1 MSIEQTFGIIKANAV
16 QDGNIG
22 NILTAIEKAGFQLRG
37 MRMAR
42 LTPELCKGFYA
53 EHVGKGFYPELEAFM
68 TEGPVVLLCLEAE
81 NAILRWRELMG
92 ATNPEK
98 AAEGTL
104 RKLYG
109 ASLSRNATHGSDSP
123 ESAAREVSYFFS
135 AFDKV

>member
-1 MSIEQTFGIIKANAV
+1 MSVEQTFGIIKPNAV

-22 NILTAIEKAGFQLRG
+22 NILSAIEKAGFTLRG

-42 LTPELCKGFYA
+42 LTPAICKGFYA
-53 EHVGKGFYPELEAFM
+53 EHVHKGFYPELEAFM
-68 TEGPVVLLCLEAE
+68 TEGPVVLLCLEGE

-92 ATNPEK
+92 ATDPAK

-109 ASLSRNATHGSDSP
+109 ANMGRNATHGSDSP

-135 AFDKV
+135 AFDRV

>member
-1 MSIEQTFGIIKANAV
+1 MSIEQTFGIIKPNAV

-22 NILTAIEKAGFQLRG
+22 NILSAIEKAGFTLRG

-42 LTPELCKGFYA
+42 LTPELCRGFYA
-53 EHVGKGFYPELEAFM
+53 EHVHKGFYPELEAFM
-68 TEGPVVLLCLEAE
+68 TEGPVVLLCLEGE

-92 ATNPEK
+92 ATDPAK

-109 ASLSRNATHGSDSP
+109 QNMGRNATHGSDSP
-123 ESAAREVSYFFS
+123 DSAAREVSYFFS
-135 AFDKV
+135 AFDRI

>member
-22 NILTAIEKAGFQLRG
+22 NILAAIEKAGFKLRG

>member
-1 MSIEQTFGIIKANAV
+1 MNIEQTFGIIKANAV
-16 QDGNIG
+16 QNGNIG
-22 NILTAIEKAGFQLRG
+22 NILSAIEGAGFTLRG
-37 MRMAR
+37 MRMVR

-53 EHVGKGFYPELEAFM
+53 EHVGKGFYPDLEAFM

-92 ATNPEK
+92 ATDPAK

-109 ASLSRNATHGSDSP
+109 ESLSRNATHGSDSP
-123 ESAAREVSYFFS
+123 ESAARELSYFFS
-135 AFDKV
+135 AFDRV

>member
-22 NILTAIEKAGFQLRG
+22 KILAAIEQAGFQLRG

-42 LTPELCKGFYA
+42 LTPELCRGFYA